1 MPLRSQVLV
10 SIVPR
15 VIPTQRLHQAFVPHP
30 QVMINPGITTMSTS
44 MNMNTAM
51 NINVSNMV
59 IIMNHTMMMG
69 TRPGHQAL
77 IRHSLLPILFPIAS
91 L

>member
-1 MPLRSQVLV
+1 M
-10 SIVPR
+10 SIVSS

-30 QVMINPGITTMSTS
+30 QVMINPGITTMS

-77 IRHSLLPILFPIAS
+77 IRPSLLRILFPIAS